1 MKSLINNI
9 GTFHRESI
17 RKKFYI
23 LVILFIATVIIG
35 VLTYIS
41 SPKYFEDLIN
51 MVVGKINSM
60 NLDRSSTF
68 YMAMM
73 IFINNLRVS
82 VISLVVGFIPFLFVS
97 AYPIVGNALILGVFT
112 TMFAIKTGSIAATL
126 AFILPHGIIELA
138 AIIYAAAL
146 GINICNQINLKIQKR
161 SEKKMAT
168 IIKSTITSFLAVVVP
183 LLFVAALIEAYITP
197 MIAKLFI

>member
-1 MKSLINNI
+1 MKSLIDNI
-9 GTFHRESI
+9 RTFHRESI

-23 LVILFIATVIIG
+23 LVFVFIVTVIIG
-35 VLTYIS
+35 IVTYIS
-41 SPKYFEDLIN
+41 SPKLFEDLIS

-60 NLDRSSTF
+60 NLDRSNTF
-68 YMAMM
+68 HMAMM
-73 IFINNLRVS
+73 IFFNNLRVS
-82 VISLVVGFIPFLFVS
+82 VISLLVGFIPFLFVS

-112 TMFAIKTGSIAATL
+112 TMFATKTGSIAATL

-146 GINICNQINLKIQKR
+146 GVNICNQINLKIQKR

-183 LLFVAALIEAYITP
+183 LLFVAAIIEAYITP